1 MSWGQAEVPALLATL
16 AGAVGSASRACVGLV
31 FCSAAPSKLLHRRE
45 FEGVVGAYRI
55 LPEGLARP
63 ASYALP
69 VTELGL
75 GVLLIVGVAARAAA
89 GMAIA
94 LLLLFAWAMAVNLRR
109 GRDHIDCG
117 CGGGSQRQ
125 TLSWALVWRNLGLAG
140 LASAAALSSS
150 AVDLPIQGAAFAGG
164 AVLFLIYLLFNTLA
178 ALPGF
183 ARTAA

>member
-1 MSWGQAEVPALLATL
+1 
-16 AGAVGSASRACVGLV
+16 
-31 FCSAAPSKLLHRRE
+31 
-45 FEGVVGAYRI
+45 
-55 LPEGLARP
+55 
-63 ASYALP
+63 
-69 VTELGL
+69 
-75 GVLLIVGVAARAAA
+75 VAARAAA
-89 GMAIA
+89 GMAIV

-117 CGGGSQRQ
+117 CGGGSPRQ